1 MNDSPGRAG
10 MALVAAALYLL
21 AWLFVA
27 GVGYVLH
34 LIAGFVWPGYPLE
47 TWQTIAATFGIWLV
61 GGGSGHGFK
70 NGPAVGKRVA
80 AHILDPNL
88 PVEPRFSYA
97 TKGTSAARTVF

>member
-47 TWQTIAATFGIWLV
+47 TWQTIAATFGIWIL
-61 GGGSGHGFK
+61 GGLLF
-70 NGPAVGKRVA
+70 NG
-80 AHILDPNL
+80 
-88 PVEPRFSYA
+88 
-97 TKGTSAARTVF
+97 ARS

>member
-34 LIAGFVWPGYPLE
+34 LIAGYDERPDHGMDPRGCLARFNVGPDGSVTE
-47 TWQTIAATFGIWLV
+47 AT
-61 GGGSGHGFK
+61 
-70 NGPAVGKRVA
+70 A
-80 AHILDPNL
+80 
-88 PVEPRFSYA
+88 
-97 TKGTSAARTVF
+97 